1 MAASFNLYLFSDQ
14 NKMPAWGSYTMQVSL
29 TTLYITMVQAM
40 KLEATMVM
48 EK

>member
-1 MAASFNLYLFSDQ
+1 ME
-14 NKMPAWGSYTMQVSL
+14 VSL
-29 TTLYITMVQAM
+29 TTLYITMVQAV